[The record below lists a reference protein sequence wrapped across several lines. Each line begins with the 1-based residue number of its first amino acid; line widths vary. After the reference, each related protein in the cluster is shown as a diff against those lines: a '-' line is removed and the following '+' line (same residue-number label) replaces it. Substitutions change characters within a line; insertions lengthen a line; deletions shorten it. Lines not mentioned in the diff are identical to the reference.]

1 MHKMS
6 LPSFGYSIY
15 GWHSGPG
22 HVAWGSRPAVSYA
35 ALVLALVHAW
45 FLVSCLCRGKNG
57 GDNMGFLIVSGMS
70 ADI

>member
-1 MHKMS
+1 MS

-22 HVAWGSRPAVSYA
+22 HVAWGPRPAVSYA

-70 ADI
+70 ADT